1 MRNQYEYELGL
12 LTGMNEAIMNQ
23 NDQMRDRILQ
33 QNAQIQEVC
42 LSMGKLFKSLLTVA
56 SSLFCIERQAH
67 LLESAEQIFILPVKL
82 PVKQILE
89 FFY

>member
-33 QNAQIQEVC
+33 QNAKIQEVRILMVEKYC
-42 LSMGKLFKSLLTVA
+42 LLGICTGP
-56 SSLFCIERQAH
+56 
-67 LLESAEQIFILPVKL
+67 IF
-82 PVKQILE
+82 
-89 FFY
+89 

>member
-33 QNAQIQEVC
+33 QNAKIQEVRILMAGKYC
-42 LSMGKLFKSLLTVA
+42 LLGICTGPSFLKD
-56 SSLFCIERQAH
+56 
-67 LLESAEQIFILPVKL
+67 
-82 PVKQILE
+82 
-89 FFY
+89 

>member
-33 QNAQIQEVC
+33 QNAKIQEVRILMVEKYC
-42 LSMGKLFKSLLTVA
+42 LLGIGTRPFFKGL
-56 SSLFCIERQAH
+56 IEEFRH
-67 LLESAEQIFILPVKL
+67 IL
-82 PVKQILE
+82 
-89 FFY
+89 

>member
-33 QNAQIQEVC
+33 QNAKIQEVWIDDQV
-42 LSMGKLFKSLLTVA
+42 F
-56 SSLFCIERQAH
+56 
-67 LLESAEQIFILPVKL
+67 QIALALKNDNLGLKIK
-82 PVKQILE
+82 I
-89 FFY
+89 

>member
-33 QNAQIQEVC
+33 QNAKIQEVYHQ
-42 LSMGKLFKSLLTVA
+42 SNSSKL
-56 SSLFCIERQAH
+56 
-67 LLESAEQIFILPVKL
+67 VK
-82 PVKQILE
+82 
-89 FFY
+89 

>member
-33 QNAQIQEVC
+33 QNAKIQEVWIDDQVFQIA
-42 LSMGKLFKSLLTVA
+42 LALKNDNLGLKINHLTTY
-56 SSLFCIERQAH
+56 
-67 LLESAEQIFILPVKL
+67 KT
-82 PVKQILE
+82 K
-89 FFY
+89 

>member
-33 QNAQIQEVC
+33 QNAKIQEVWIDGQVFQIA
-42 LSMGKLFKSLLTVA
+42 LAFK
-56 SSLFCIERQAH
+56 FD
-67 LLESAEQIFILPVKL
+67 SATYK
-82 PVKQILE
+82 
-89 FFY
+89 